1 MSYSDHQRR
10 LNIVGDAVGYERV
23 FKILNY
29 FKSKKL
35 FYLIKDEDLLPVVYI
50 GYNTGVKIPYEGIL
64 REVFKQYVDVKNV
77 LIKQAPSNSGLRSF
91 ALVEFMDVVCF

>member
-1 MSYSDHQRR
+1 M
-10 LNIVGDAVGYERV
+10 
-23 FKILNY
+23 
-29 FKSKKL
+29 
-35 FYLIKDEDLLPVVYI
+35 PVVYI

-91 ALVEFMDVVCF
+91 ALVEFMDVVCFFSIIIHFSFYKFHSPFFF